1 METRFSTIWGCSIM
15 KKLSVLLA
23 AAVAICSTA
32 TDSHAR
38 TAKGV
43 KKVCRKVVSV
53 TDRSKFIYKNSAPVR
68 SGGIGTSIVGF
79 RQEPTLIMNQNI
91 SSRGTAT
98 IYDAKGMSI
107 GRCPWASA
115 HGHSGGRYRCTMNT
129 GGLRRTAVAKT
140 RSPIGYFKINRTT
153 CVEVPDL
160 GKCYGSVKGL
170 CNRIIR

>member
-1 METRFSTIWGCSIM
+1 M

-23 AAVAICSTA
+23 AAVALCTTA

-38 TAKGV
+38 TGRGV

-53 TDRSKFIYKNSAPVR
+53 TDRSKFIYKNSAPLR
-68 SGGIGTSIVGF
+68 AGGIGTRIVGF
-79 RQEPTLIMNQNI
+79 RREPTLIMNQNI
-91 SSRGTAT
+91 SNRGTAT
-98 IYDAKGMSI
+98 IFDSTGAKI
-107 GRCPWASA
+107 GSCPWASA

-129 GGLRRTAVAKT
+129 GGLRRTALQKT
-140 RSPIGYFKINRTT
+140 RKPVGFFKINKST

-170 CNRIIR
+170 CNQIIR